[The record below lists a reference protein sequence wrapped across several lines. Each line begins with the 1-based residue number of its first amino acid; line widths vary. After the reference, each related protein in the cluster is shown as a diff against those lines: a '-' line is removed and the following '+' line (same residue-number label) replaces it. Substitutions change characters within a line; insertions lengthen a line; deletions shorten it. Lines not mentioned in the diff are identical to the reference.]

1 MREILV
7 DLEKCLGCKTCEL
20 ACATAHS
27 KEKNFFAAIFE
38 EPKPVRRIFVE
49 ADGSTNFPLTC
60 RHCEDAPC
68 VTACMSGALT
78 KDELTGEVVLNSQ
91 RCIGCFMCVMVCPFG
106 VIVEN
111 QRKAAKCDR
120 CAEIGYPQCVLACPT
135 KALSFIEVPVYAKK
149 ERKKYLT
156 NFLVKE

>member
-20 ACATAHS
+20 VCATSHS
-27 KEKNFFAAIFE
+27 KTKELYTAISE
-38 EPKPVRRIFVE
+38 NPRPQRRIFVE
-49 ADGSTNFPLTC
+49 ANGSTNFPLMC

-111 QRKAAKCDR
+111 QHKAAKCDR

-135 KALSFIEVPVYAKK
+135 KALSFAEVPVYAKK